1 MSSPETTPKV
11 LDFTQDF
18 DGTQPELTEAQK
30 LEAAAL
36 FKSGV
41 QDVFLKHI
49 ERVKRQNGVVALY
62 PYDYSEIRLRTLLDD
77 GTRLDFDV
85 KSFDT
90 ETETPFSLDVS
101 ENQSFNTPYRHSRY
115 SLDPT
120 GDEVRRF
127 DMNHQPLDMG
137 TRKALGKLS
146 SSSTIVRNGVIISE
160 DGVKRIDPEEFE
172 ATKEQLLFT
181 WDDEFKR
188 RDLERQLGFN
198 DQPVSPEEVRTLLAF
213 LEKAEP
219 VF

>member
-1 MSSPETTPKV
+1 MRGPETTPRV

-36 FKSGV
+36 FKSGI

-49 ERVKRQNGVVALY
+49 DRVKRLNGEVALY
-62 PYDYSEIRLRTLLDD
+62 PYDYSELRLRAMLDD

-101 ENQSFNTPYRHSRY
+101 ENQSYDTPYRHSRY

-127 DMNHQPLDMG
+127 DMNHQPLGMG

-146 SSSTIVRNGVIISE
+146 SSTFSQNGVVVNE
-160 DGVKRIDPEEFE
+160 NGAKRIDTEEFE
-172 ATKEQLLFT
+172 ATKEKLLFT

-188 RDLERQLGFN
+188 RDVERQLGFN
-198 DQPVSPEEVRTLLAF
+198 DQPVSPEEVRTLLGL
-213 LEKAEP
+213 LEKADSI
-219 VF
+219 F